1 MPCSRGVVSTAADGA
16 RYGSLYSWLTSVDA
30 IQMAP
35 ANIRRPATGPRRT
48 RTLRFI
54 QPFATPLTTMPP
66 SLDVRGRVGHALQP
80 LAFELSDV
88 GDDRP
93 PVCGGDRPAVAS
105 HQPFP
110 VGNDVEDLPVRILQD
125 VLLVERG
132 GGHVAALEEDAL
144 AFSPRVVARLA
155 IDRVALPPAVHGRRA
170 RRHGALRDEL
180 PIRPLPREEHR
191 VFLQP
196 ADRDRAGHRLA
207 HRGAVV
213 EERAG
218 RLRQHLRLVVH
229 ARIQMDG
236 RTARRAAARA
246 AAEGEHREQRHHA
259 QRRPATTPNP
269 PTPSSATPNFQAS
282 NPPPRGRLAETS
294 GN

>member
-1 MPCSRGVVSTAADGA
+1 MMNAKSGTARTNAANSRWSCATDQIATRLPMIGNVRYSASTYGRAFAFASASACSAAMPCSRGVASTAADGA

-93 PVCGGDRPAVAS
+93 PVCGGDRPAVAG

-125 VLLVERG
+125 
-132 GGHVAALEEDAL
+132 
-144 AFSPRVVARLA
+144 
-155 IDRVALPPAVHGRRA
+155 
-170 RRHGALRDEL
+170 
-180 PIRPLPREEHR
+180 
-191 VFLQP
+191 
-196 ADRDRAGHRLA
+196 
-207 HRGAVV
+207 
-213 EERAG
+213 
-218 RLRQHLRLVVH
+218 
-229 ARIQMDG
+229 
-236 RTARRAAARA
+236 
-246 AAEGEHREQRHHA
+246 
-259 QRRPATTPNP
+259 
-269 PTPSSATPNFQAS
+269 
-282 NPPPRGRLAETS
+282 
-294 GN
+294 